1 MIGIR
6 KGFLAKI
13 FTGVVAKRLTLV
25 ETITHR
31 SNQHEIQGVKAL
43 RVLFGEQDR
52 KEIPATFI
60 WITREQEAMS
70 DFGFIS
76 WSNVR
81 KGKRIALSA
90 SICSL
95 SSLES
100 RFSKQTRSKP
110 RRFNWSYPVLYMVAT
125 VLANKVSSWT

>member
-13 FTGVVAKRLTLV
+13 FTGVVAKRLTFV

-81 KGKRIALSA
+81 KGKRIVGM
-90 SICSL
+90 
-95 SSLES
+95 
-100 RFSKQTRSKP
+100 FQ
-110 RRFNWSYPVLYMVAT
+110 
-125 VLANKVSSWT
+125 